1 VVQYAILQIVDSEIR
16 KITPPGEFFQRASR
30 DKNTNSLDL
39 VFTLA
44 RNSLFCAQ
52 MKVFAYLRVS
62 SRGQIDGDG
71 FDRQRDKIK
80 QWAKANGAVVEAEFL
95 EEGISG
101 ANDLEGRPAMI
112 ELLGAISANGVRT
125 VVVERADR
133 FARDLVASEL
143 LLREFTRLGVSV
155 IEAEGGNDL
164 SAGCDGNPTAKL
176 IRQILAAVSEF
187 DKTSI
192 VLKLRAARARARREH
207 GRCEGRK
214 PFGERDGEAAIMD
227 LIKTLRRKPKGGK
240 RLPFAAIA
248 EKLNQDGIPTRTG
261 KPWHPEVVRRLLG
274 GGR

>member
-1 VVQYAILQIVDSEIR
+1 
-16 KITPPGEFFQRASR
+16 
-30 DKNTNSLDL
+30 
-39 VFTLA
+39 
-44 RNSLFCAQ
+44 
-52 MKVFAYLRVS
+52 MKVFSYLRVS

-71 FDRQRDKIK
+71 FERQRDKIK
-80 QWAKANGAVVEAEFL
+80 QWSKAHGAIVEAEFR

-143 LLREFTRLGVSV
+143 LLREFTRLGVHV

-164 SAGCDGNPTAKL
+164 SAGDDGNPTAKL
-176 IRQILAAVSEF
+176 VRQILAAVSEF

-192 VLKLRAARARARREH
+192 VLKLRAARSRARREKGH
-207 GRCEGRK
+207 CEGRK
-214 PFGERDGEAAIMD
+214 PFGCRDGESATID
-227 LIKTLRRKPKGGK
+227 FIRSLRRKPKGGK

-248 EKLNQDGIPTRTG
+248 ERLNQDGIPSRTG
-261 KPWHPEVVRRLLG
+261 KPWHPEVIRRLLG
-274 GGR
+274 AER